1 MFSAMKFSHRI
12 MLFVGFAL
20 CALAAALTAV
30 NRAQFAGAINDAELR
45 ELRGYFKAIEAS
57 MAAEGRLA
65 ASLAALVAEI
75 PPVQQA
81 MAEGN
86 RDQLMA
92 LLGPSYQKLA
102 NKYGATQFQFH
113 TPPAISFLRVHKPE
127 KFGDDLSSFR
137 HTVVTTNENRSV
149 SMGLE
154 IGVAGAGIRGVVP
167 VIQDSKHLGSVE
179 FGMSFGQSFF
189 DQLKEHYGVD
199 AALHFVNA
207 GTLDTFATTMAEKRL
222 MDETALKT
230 ALKGTPQLAEFE
242 RKGAP
247 FAVYAAAIKDYSGQP
262 VAVLELAMDRSGY
275 AKALNAGQSTSVTI
289 ALIALALCLFIARF
303 VARGLARPLTQ
314 AVAIMDNFSRGEL
327 RQQIDEK
334 QINNSET
341 GQLLGALARMGR
353 QLRTD
358 IEGIAKS
365 AHDLN
370 DEAHHLSKK
379 ADETSEETA
388 RQESQIGQVA
398 ASITEMSAS
407 VQEVAASAAKVVEA
421 TNQATKEAQNGR
433 TVMMGTIETIGSLSE
448 AVTQV
453 ATAIQ
458 QLAESSQ
465 AIGGVVEV
473 INEIADQ
480 TNLLALNAAIEAA
493 RAGEQGRGFAV
504 VADEVRTLAQ
514 RTQESTHEIRNMIER
529 VQQGASEAVRA
540 MEQGRATVDAS
551 VKRAAN
557 AGELLQAITK
567 SVEVI
572 MDMNHQIATAA
583 EEQSTVTEEISRR
596 VEEIS
601 TAARQTAGS
610 TSYTAEASEK
620 LVGLASALDK
630 TIARFRA

>member
-1 MFSAMKFSHRI
+1 MFNTMKFSHRI
-12 MLFVGFAL
+12 MLFVGIAL
-20 CALAAALTAV
+20 CTLAVALTVSNRMQFTGAV
-30 NRAQFAGAINDAELR
+30 NDAELR

-57 MAAEGRLA
+57 MAAESRLA
-65 ASLAALVAEI
+65 ATLSALVAGM

-81 MAEGN
+81 MADGN
-86 RDQLMA
+86 REQLMQW
-92 LLGPSYQKLA
+92 LGPAYQSLA
-102 NKYGATQFQFH
+102 NNYGASQFQFH
-113 TPPAISFLRVHKPE
+113 TPPATSFLRVHKPE

-137 HTVVTTNENRSV
+137 HTVVRTNETRRDAK
-149 SMGLE
+149 GLE

-167 VIQDSKHLGSVE
+167 VMHQGTHLGSVE
-179 FGMSFGQSFF
+179 FGMSFGQTFF
-189 DQLKEHYGVD
+189 DQVKESYGID
-199 AALHFVNA
+199 AALHFVNGGKLETFA
-207 GTLDTFATTMAEKRL
+207 STLSEQRLLEEGTLKATLTGK
-222 MDETALKT
+222 
-230 ALKGTPQLAEFE
+230 PHLAEFN
-242 RKGAP
+242 RKGVS
-247 FAVYAAAIKDYSGQP
+247 FAVYAAPIKDFSGAP
-262 VAVLELAMDRSGY
+262 VAVLELAMDRSVY
-275 AKALNAGQSTSVTI
+275 VAALKGGQTASVSI
-289 ALIALALCLFIARF
+289 ALAALALCMLVARY

-314 AVAIMDNFSRGEL
+314 AVAVVDGFARGEL
-327 RQQIDEK
+327 RQQIDEA
-334 QINNSET
+334 QINASET
-341 GQLLGALARMGR
+341 GQLLGALARMGH
-353 QLRTD
+353 QLRGD
-358 IEGIAKS
+358 IQGIASS
-365 AHDLN
+365 ARDLN
-370 DEAHHLSKK
+370 NEASHLSQK
-379 ADETSEETA
+379 ADETSQETA

-398 ASITEMSAS
+398 TSITQMSAS

-421 TNQATKEAQNGR
+421 TNKAAREAQNGR

-453 ATAIQ
+453 ASAIQ

-557 AGELLQAITK
+557 AGELLQAITQ

-572 MDMNHQIATAA
+572 MDMNNQIATAA

-601 TAARQTAGS
+601 AAARQAAGS
-610 TSYTAEASEK
+610 TSYTAVASEK

>member
-1 MFSAMKFSHRI
+1 MFNAMKFSHRI
-12 MLFVGFAL
+12 MLFVGIAL
-20 CALAAALTAV
+20 CALAVALTLA
-30 NRAQFAGAINDAELR
+30 NRIQFASAINDAEQR

-57 MAAEGRLA
+57 MAAESRLA
-65 ASLAALVAEI
+65 VTLSALVAGM

-81 MAEGN
+81 MADGN
-86 RDQLMA
+86 REQLMEW
-92 LLGPSYQKLA
+92 LGPAYQALSE
-102 NKYGATQFQFH
+102 NYGAKQFQFH
-113 TPPAISFLRVHKPE
+113 TPPATSFLRVHQPQ

-137 HTVVTTNENRSV
+137 HTVVRANETRRDTR
-149 SMGLE
+149 GLE
-154 IGVAGAGIRGVVP
+154 SGVAGVGIRGVVP
-167 VIQDSKHLGSVE
+167 VVQQGKHLGSVE

-189 DQLKEHYGVD
+189 DQVKESYGIE
-199 AALHFVNA
+199 AALHFVS
-207 GTLDTFATTMAEKRL
+207 GGKLDTFAATLAEKRL
-222 MDETALKT
+222 LDEDVLKAT
-230 ALKGTPQLAEFE
+230 LKGEPHLAEFE
-242 RKGAP
+242 RKGVP
-247 FAVYAAAIKDYSGQP
+247 YAVYAAPIKDFSGEP

-275 AKALNAGQSTSVTI
+275 AKALSSGQALSVTI
-289 ALIALALCLFIARF
+289 ALAALALCLVVARF
-303 VARGLARPLTQ
+303 VAQGLARPLTQ
-314 AVAIMDNFSRGEL
+314 AVAVMDGFARGEL
-327 RQQIDEK
+327 RQQLDESH
-334 QINNSET
+334 INASET
-341 GQLLGALARMGR
+341 GQLLGALQRMGD
-353 QLRTD
+353 QLRGD

-365 AHDLN
+365 ARELN
-370 DEAHHLSKK
+370 DEAAHLSQK
-379 ADETSEETA
+379 AEETSQETA
-388 RQESQIGQVA
+388 RQENQIGQVA
-398 ASITEMSAS
+398 TSITQMSAS
-407 VQEVAASAAKVVEA
+407 VQEVASSAAKVVDA
-421 TNQATKEAQNGR
+421 TNKAAREAQNGR
-433 TVMMGTIETIGSLSE
+433 TVVMGTIETIGSLSE

-453 ATAIQ
+453 AAAIQ

-557 AGELLQAITK
+557 AGELLQAITQ

-596 VEEIS
+596 IEEIS
-601 TAARQTAGS
+601 AAARHTAGA

-620 LVGLASALDK
+620 LVSLASALDK